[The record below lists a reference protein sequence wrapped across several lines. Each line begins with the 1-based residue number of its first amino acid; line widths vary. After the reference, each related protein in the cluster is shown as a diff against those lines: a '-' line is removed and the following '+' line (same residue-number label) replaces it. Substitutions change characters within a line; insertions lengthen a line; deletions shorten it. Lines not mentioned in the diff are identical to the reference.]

1 MNPDSISPAL
11 CYSQNELQMD
21 GVNLSELVEQY
32 GSPLYVYSLEQ
43 IKQQFLAYS
52 QACSDECDVTI
63 CYAVKA
69 NSNTHILKEL
79 ANLGAGFDI
88 VSSGELARVIVA
100 GASPSKAV
108 FAGVGKTAAEIA
120 FALDKDV
127 GCFNVESAQE
137 MERIAAIAKAMGKIA
152 SVSLRVN
159 PDVDAKTHPYIST
172 GLKENKFG
180 VSMNDAAQVYR
191 FAHSNPHLNIHGI
204 DCHIGSQLIDA
215 SPYSAALS
223 RVLQLVE
230 SLSQEGIDINHLDL
244 GGGIGIRYKDETPP
258 NIGEVLRNLVSQV
271 KTWADSLQRPMP
283 SLSFEPGRSIV
294 GNAGVLLT
302 EVQYIKSNEGKHFAI
317 IDAAMNDL
325 MRPALYNAHHEVAPV
340 KENTKAPEHNYDLV
354 GPVCET
360 GDWLAKDRPL
370 SLEQGDLV
378 AILSAGAY
386 GQTMASNYNSRGR
399 AAEILIE
406 QGKPRLIRRRETIE
420 DQLSTEL
427 GL

>member
-1 MNPDSISPAL
+1 
-11 CYSQNELQMD
+11 MD
-21 GVNLSELVEQY
+21 GINLSDLVAQY
-32 GSPLYVYSLEQ
+32 GSPLYVYSLDQ
-43 IKQQFLAYS
+43 IKKQYQAYA
-52 QACSDECDVTI
+52 QACPNDTRVTI

-69 NSNTHILKEL
+69 NSNIHLLKEL
-79 ANLGAGFDI
+79 VALGSGFDI
-88 VSSGELARVIVA
+88 VSEGELARVLIS
-100 GASPSKAV
+100 GASASKAV
-108 FAGVGKTAAEIA
+108 FAGVGKTKSEIA
-120 FALDKDV
+120 FALEKGI

-137 MERIAAIAKAMGKIA
+137 MERIAQIAQQLGKVA
-152 SVSLRVN
+152 PVSLRVN

-180 VSMNDAAQVYR
+180 VSMTNAIEVYR
-191 FAHSNPHLNIHGI
+191 FAHHSPHLKIHGI

-223 RVLQLVE
+223 KVLELVE
-230 SLSQEGIDINHLDL
+230 TLSREGIEINHLDL

-258 NIGEVLRNLVSQV
+258 NIGEVLRSLAIQV
-271 KTWADSLQRPMP
+271 KNWAEQLNRPMP

-302 EVQYIKSNEGKHFAI
+302 EVQYLKSNEGKHFAV

-325 MRPALYNAHHEVAPV
+325 MRPALYNAFHEVAAV
-340 KENTKAPEHNYDLV
+340 KQTSDAPERQYDLV

-360 GDWLAKDRPL
+360 GDWLAKDR
-370 SLEQGDLV
+370 SLKLDQGDLV

-399 AAEILIE
+399 AAEVLIE
-406 QGKPRLIRRRETIE
+406 NGQARLIRRRETIE